1 MESKEAKELVVKA
14 GIELVDSGLIARTWG
29 NVSCRIDEER
39 FAITPSGRDY
49 LTLTIDDIVEVK
61 IEDLSY
67 ESDIKPSSE
76 KGIHA
81 EVYHRL
87 PDINFVI
94 HTHQENASAISASG
108 LEKISLS
115 ECDFEHSKSLFNDE
129 ILCAQ
134 YGLPGTKTLRKN
146 VVDALEHSKSNAII
160 LKNHGALCYGTDYE
174 STMQIAKELESIS
187 SNFIEKSGYHLKFSD
202 EKNNAPENINRLKD
216 FEQAVLIERGGN
228 VVLNT
233 DPEILSYCSL
243 SKPLLPYLDDF
254 AQIIGLKAQ
263 IVNDNEQSILKALR
277 HSSAVLI
284 KDLGAL
290 CWGKDK
296 SDATAVNM
304 ILKKNCKAYFTANIF
319 NKSHPI
325 NKFECALMR
334 FIYLK
339 KYSRLSEK

>member
-1 MESKEAKELVVKA
+1 MESKEAKELVVRA
-14 GIELVDSGLIARTWG
+14 GRELVDSGLIARTWG

-49 LTLTIDDIVEVK
+49 LTLTGNDIVEVK
-61 IEDLSY
+61 IKDLSY
-67 ESDIKPSSE
+67 EGDIKPSSE

-87 PDINFVI
+87 PHINFVI
-94 HTHQENASAISASG
+94 HTHQENASAISASE
-108 LEKISLS
+108 LKKIPLS
-115 ECDFEHSKSLFNDE
+115 ECNFKYSKSLFSDE

-146 VVDALEHSKSNAII
+146 VVAALEHSKSNAVI
-160 LKNHGALCYGTDYE
+160 LKNHGALCYGKDYE
-174 STMQIAKELESIS
+174 STMQIANELESIS
-187 SNFIEKSGYHLKFSD
+187 GNFIEKNGYHLTFS
-202 EKNNAPENINRLKD
+202 EKKDASQNITRLKD
-216 FEQAVLIERGGN
+216 FEQAVLAERGGN
-228 VVLNT
+228 VILNT
-233 DPEILSYCSL
+233 DPEILSYISL

-254 AQIIGLKAQ
+254 AQIVGLKAEA
-263 IVNDNEQSILKALR
+263 VEDREKSILKALR

-290 CWGKDK
+290 CWGKDEG
-296 SDATAVNM
+296 DALAVNM
-304 ILKKNCKAYFTANIF
+304 ILKKNCKAYFAASLF
-319 NKSHPI
+319 NDPQPI